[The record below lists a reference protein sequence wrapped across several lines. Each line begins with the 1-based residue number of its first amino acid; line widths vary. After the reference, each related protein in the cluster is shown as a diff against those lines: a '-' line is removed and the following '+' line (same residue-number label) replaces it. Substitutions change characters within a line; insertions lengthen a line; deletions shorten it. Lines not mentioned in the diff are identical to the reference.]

1 MQLDNIYF
9 FDRGEAE
16 MNNLFFL
23 TTIFKGMNNME
34 EEIKITIVVLLFIL
48 SLILGIV
55 FTNMAYDKAM
65 VDAGM
70 EYVPAIEGHWKKVT
84 E

>member
-1 MQLDNIYF
+1 
-9 FDRGEAE
+9 
-16 MNNLFFL
+16 
-23 TTIFKGMNNME
+23 MNNME
-34 EEIKITIVVLLFIL
+34 EEIKITIVVLLLIL
-48 SLILGIV
+48 SLILGIE